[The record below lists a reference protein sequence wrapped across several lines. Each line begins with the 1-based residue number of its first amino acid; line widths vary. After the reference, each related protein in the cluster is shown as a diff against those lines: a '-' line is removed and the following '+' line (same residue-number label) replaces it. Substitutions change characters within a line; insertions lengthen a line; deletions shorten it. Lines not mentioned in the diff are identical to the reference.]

1 LNLKSRTD
9 ITPTLRIIPR
19 DQHIISRKNISKA
32 ALRVLYRLN
41 EAGYTAY
48 LVGGA
53 VRDLL
58 LGLQPKDFDV
68 ATSATP
74 DEVKKLFRNC
84 RLIGRRFRLAHVVFG
99 PEIIEVAT
107 FRGLGEEGGEGDRH
121 IVDGRIVRDNIW
133 GTIEEDAVR
142 RDFRVNAMYYDISD
156 FSVRDLVLG
165 LQPKDFDVATSAT
178 PDEVKKLFRNCR
190 LIGRRFRLAHVVFGP
205 EIIEVATFRGTGE
218 EGGEGDRH
226 IVDGRIVR
234 DNIWGTIE
242 EDAVRRDFRV
252 NAMYYDISDFSVRD
266 YVGGM
271 QDLDDRVLR
280 LIGDPD
286 VRYHEDPV
294 RMLRAARLAAKL
306 GMRIDAA
313 AMAPFETLGPL
324 LADAAPARLFDES
337 LKMFLSGNG
346 LKSFRMLEQ
355 CGLLKFLFPAT
366 ARALK
371 RGDEALRALVEH
383 GLANTDARIAE
394 GKSVT
399 PAFLFAVL
407 LWGEVRDVAHQLIG
421 RGVEGNEAW
430 SRAAGQVVGEQCQRV
445 AIPRRF
451 TFTMEEIW
459 SLQPRF
465 EQVQRKRVF
474 RLMTHPRFRAA
485 FDFLLLRADESPAMR
500 ELGQWWA
507 HAQQLPQDVLA
518 AALPAGGGSEHH
530 AVAPVAAKPPRPRRR
545 RRKPGNKSGSV

>member
-1 LNLKSRTD
+1 MNLESGID
-9 ITPTLRIIPR
+9 PTSALRIIPR

-41 EAGYTAY
+41 EAGFAAY

-68 ATSATP
+68 ATDATP

-133 GTIEEDAVR
+133 GTIEEDAIR
-142 RDFRVNAMYYDISD
+142 RDFRVNA
-156 FSVRDLVLG
+156 L
-165 LQPKDFDVATSAT
+165 
-178 PDEVKKLFRNCR
+178 
-190 LIGRRFRLAHVVFGP
+190 
-205 EIIEVATFRGTGE
+205 
-218 EGGEGDRH
+218 
-226 IVDGRIVR
+226 
-234 DNIWGTIE
+234 
-242 EDAVRRDFRV
+242 
-252 NAMYYDISDFSVRD
+252 YYDISDFSVRD

-271 QDLDDRVLR
+271 QDLEDRVLR
-280 LIGDPD
+280 LIGDP
-286 VRYHEDPV
+286 VTRYREDPV

-306 GMRIDAA
+306 DMRIDAA
-313 AMAPFETLGPL
+313 AMAPFESLGPL
-324 LADAAPARLFDES
+324 LAEAAPARLFDES

-355 CGLLKFLFPAT
+355 CGLLKFLFPVT
-366 ARALK
+366 ARALR
-371 RGDEALRALVEH
+371 RGDEALRSLVEQ
-383 GLANTDARIAE
+383 GLANTDARVME

-407 LWGEVRDVAHQLIG
+407 LWGEVRDVAHHWIA
-421 RGVEGNEAW
+421 RGQDSNEAW
-430 SRAAGQVVGEQCQRV
+430 ARAAAQVVGEQCQRV

-485 FDFLLLRADESPAMR
+485 FDFLLLRAAESPAMH

-507 HAQQLPQDVLA
+507 HAQQLPQEVLA
-518 AALPAGGGSEHH
+518 AALPAGGGSASDHIP
-530 AVAPVAAKPPRPRRR
+530 VPVAGKPPRPRRR
-545 RRKPGNKSGSV
+545 RRRPGDKSGSV

>member
-1 LNLKSRTD
+1 MLDIVNHGKPGASALRKDSNRLNPSPGTD
-9 ITPTLRIIPR
+9 SAPALRIIPR
-19 DQHIISRKNISKA
+19 DQHIISRANISKA
-32 ALRVLYRLN
+32 ALRVLYRLHD
-41 EAGYTAY
+41 AGYAAY

-58 LGLQPKDFDV
+58 LGLRPKDFDV
-68 ATSATP
+68 AT
-74 DEVKKLFRNC
+74 D
-84 RLIGRRFRLAHVVFG
+84 
-99 PEIIEVAT
+99 
-107 FRGLGEEGGEGDRH
+107 
-121 IVDGRIVRDNIW
+121 
-133 GTIEEDAVR
+133 
-142 RDFRVNAMYYDISD
+142 
-156 FSVRDLVLG
+156 
-165 LQPKDFDVATSAT
+165 AT

-218 EGGEGDRH
+218 EGEGDRH

-242 EDAVRRDFRV
+242 EDALRRDFRV
-252 NAMYYDISDFSVRD
+252 NALYYDISDFSVRD

-271 QDLDDRVLR
+271 QDLHDRVLR
-280 LIGDPD
+280 LIGDPE

-306 GMRIDAA
+306 DMRIDAA
-313 AMAPFETLGPL
+313 AAAPFESLGPL

-337 LKMFLSGNG
+337 LKMFLAGNG

-371 RGDEALRALVEH
+371 RGDAALRSLVEQ
-383 GLANTDARIAE
+383 GLANTDARIRE

-407 LWGEVRDVAHQLIG
+407 LWGEVRDEAHLAIE
-421 RGVEGNEAW
+421 RGLDGAEAW
-430 SRAAGQVVGEQCQRV
+430 SRAATKVVGEQCQRV

-474 RLMTHPRFRAA
+474 RLMAHPRFRAA
-485 FDFLLLRADESPAMR
+485 FDFLLLRADESPAIR

-507 HAQQLPQDVLA
+507 HAQRLPQDVLA
-518 AALPAGGGSEHH
+518 AALPVLSGAAAAEAAPAP
-530 AVAPVAAKPPRPRRR
+530 AVRKPPRPRRR
-545 RRKPGNKSGSV
+545 RRKRNDTPGTE

>member
-1 LNLKSRTD
+1 MLGMHRPAPFEADPAGARIARPRGTVRGVARRDILQPKGSFARKDSDRLNLESRTD
-9 ITPTLRIIPR
+9 ATPTLRVIPR

-58 LGLQPKDFDV
+58 LGLRPKDFDV
-68 ATSATP
+68 AT
-74 DEVKKLFRNC
+74 D
-84 RLIGRRFRLAHVVFG
+84 
-99 PEIIEVAT
+99 
-107 FRGLGEEGGEGDRH
+107 
-121 IVDGRIVRDNIW
+121 
-133 GTIEEDAVR
+133 
-142 RDFRVNAMYYDISD
+142 
-156 FSVRDLVLG
+156 
-165 LQPKDFDVATSAT
+165 AT

-226 IVDGRIVR
+226 IIDGRIVR

-271 QDLDDRVLR
+271 RDLEDRVLR

-286 VRYHEDPV
+286 TRYHEDPV

-306 GMRIDAA
+306 DMHIDTA
-313 AMAPFETLGPL
+313 AMAPFEALGPL

-337 LKMFLSGNG
+337 LKMFLTGNG

-371 RGDEALRALVEH
+371 RGDEALRALIER
-383 GLANTDARIAE
+383 GLANTDMRIAE
-394 GKSVT
+394 DKSVT

-430 SRAAGQVVGEQCQRV
+430 ARAAGQVVGEQCQRV

-465 EQVQRKRVF
+465 EQIQRKRVF
-474 RLMTHPRFRAA
+474 RLMAHPRFRAA

-500 ELGQWWA
+500 ELGEWWA

-518 AALPAGGGSEHH
+518 AALPAGGGSTGDYV
-530 AVAPVAAKPPRPRRR
+530 AAPVAAKPPRPRRR
-545 RRKPGNKSGSV
+545 RRRPGDKSGSA

>member
-1 LNLKSRTD
+1 MLGIVSHGNHGATLPRKDSNRLNLESRNELA
-9 ITPTLRIIPR
+9 PSLRIIPR

-41 EAGYTAY
+41 EAGFTAF

-58 LGLQPKDFDV
+58 LGVQPKDFDV
-68 ATSATP
+68 ATDATP
-74 DEVKKLFRNC
+74 E
-84 RLIGRRFRLAHVVFG
+84 
-99 PEIIEVAT
+99 
-107 FRGLGEEGGEGDRH
+107 
-121 IVDGRIVRDNIW
+121 
-133 GTIEEDAVR
+133 
-142 RDFRVNAMYYDISD
+142 
-156 FSVRDLVLG
+156 
-165 LQPKDFDVATSAT
+165 
-178 PDEVKKLFRNCR
+178 EVKKLFRNCR

-218 EGGEGDRH
+218 EGGAGDRH
-226 IVDGRIVR
+226 IVDGLILR

-242 EDAVRRDFRV
+242 EDAIRRDFRV

-271 QDLDDRVLR
+271 HDLEDRVLR
-280 LIGDPD
+280 LIGDPE

-306 GMRIDAA
+306 GMHIDAP
-313 AMAPFETLGPL
+313 AMAPFESLGPL

-346 LKSFRMLEQ
+346 LKSFRTLEH

-371 RGDEALRALVEH
+371 RGDAALRSLVER
-383 GLANTDARIAE
+383 GLANTDARIHE
-394 GKSVT
+394 DKSVT

-407 LWGEVRDVAHQLIG
+407 LWGEVRDVAEQAIE
-421 RGVEGNEAW
+421 RGQDSNEAW
-430 SRAAGQVVGEQCQRV
+430 ARAATKVVSEQCQRV

-474 RLMTHPRFRAA
+474 RLMAHPRFRAA
-485 FDFLLLRADESPAMR
+485 FDFLLLRADESVAIR
-500 ELGQWWA
+500 ELGQWWT
-507 HAQQLPQDVLA
+507 HAQQLPPEVLA
-518 AALPAGGGSEHH
+518 AALPAGGGAAEP
-530 AVAPVAAKPPRPRRR
+530 APAPSALKPPKPRRR
-545 RRKPGNKSGSV
+545 RRKRTDKTGAE

>member
-1 LNLKSRTD
+1 MNFQTGTD
-9 ITPTLRIIPR
+9 ATPALRIIPR
-19 DQHIISRKNISKA
+19 DQHVISRKNISKA

-41 EAGYTAY
+41 EAGYDAY

-58 LGLQPKDFDV
+58 LG
-68 ATSATP
+68 
-74 DEVKKLFRNC
+74 
-84 RLIGRRFRLAHVVFG
+84 GH
-99 PEIIEVAT
+99 
-107 FRGLGEEGGEGDRH
+107 
-121 IVDGRIVRDNIW
+121 
-133 GTIEEDAVR
+133 
-142 RDFRVNAMYYDISD
+142 
-156 FSVRDLVLG
+156 
-165 LQPKDFDVATSAT
+165 PKDFDVATSAT

-218 EGGEGDRH
+218 DDEGGDRH

-271 QDLDDRVLR
+271 QDVQDKVLR
-280 LIGDPD
+280 LIGDP
-286 VRYHEDPV
+286 VTRYREDPV

-306 GMRIDAA
+306 EFRIDGPAA
-313 AMAPFETLGPL
+313 APFESLGPL

-337 LKMFLSGNG
+337 LKMFLGGHG

-355 CGLLKFLFPAT
+355 CGLLKFLFPST
-366 ARALK
+366 ARALQ
-371 RGDEALRALVEH
+371 RGDEALRSLVEQ

-407 LWGEVRDVAHQLIG
+407 LWGEVRDHALQGMAQGMEI
-421 RGVEGNEAW
+421 NEAW
-430 SRAAGQVVGEQCQRV
+430 SLAAAHVVGEQCQRV

-465 EQVQRKRVF
+465 EQIQRKRVF
-474 RLMTHPRFRAA
+474 RLLGQPRFRAA
-485 FDFLLLRADESPAMR
+485 FDFLLLRAGESPEIR

-518 AALPAGGGSEHH
+518 AALPAGGGS
-530 AVAPVAAKPPRPRRR
+530 AGSDGPVTAAAGRPPRRRR
-545 RRKPGNKSGSV
+545 RRKPGGKSGSA

>member
-1 LNLKSRTD
+1 LPFRRGIGDARHREHGKHGAPSSRKDSNRLNP
-9 ITPTLRIIPR
+9 TPGIDPAPALRIIPR
-19 DQHIISRKNISKA
+19 DQHVISRANISKA
-32 ALRVLYRLN
+32 ALRVLYRLHD
-41 EAGYTAY
+41 AGYAAY

-58 LGLQPKDFDV
+58 LGLRPKDFDV
-68 ATSATP
+68 AT
-74 DEVKKLFRNC
+74 D
-84 RLIGRRFRLAHVVFG
+84 
-99 PEIIEVAT
+99 
-107 FRGLGEEGGEGDRH
+107 
-121 IVDGRIVRDNIW
+121 
-133 GTIEEDAVR
+133 
-142 RDFRVNAMYYDISD
+142 
-156 FSVRDLVLG
+156 
-165 LQPKDFDVATSAT
+165 AT

-218 EGGEGDRH
+218 EGEGDRH

-242 EDAVRRDFRV
+242 EDALRRDFRV
-252 NAMYYDISDFSVRD
+252 NALYYDIGDFSVRD

-271 QDLDDRVLR
+271 QDLHDRVLR
-280 LIGDPD
+280 LIGDPE

-294 RMLRAARLAAKL
+294 RMLRAARLAGKL
-306 GMRIDAA
+306 DMRIDAA
-313 AMAPFETLGPL
+313 AAAPFESLGPL

-337 LKMFLSGNG
+337 LKMFLAGNG

-371 RGDEALRALVEH
+371 RGDAALRSLVEQ
-383 GLANTDARIAE
+383 GLANTDARISE

-407 LWGEVRDVAHQLIG
+407 LWGEVRDEARLGIE
-421 RGVEGNEAW
+421 RGLDGPEAW
-430 SRAAGQVVGEQCQRV
+430 SRAAAKVVGEQCQRV

-474 RLMTHPRFRAA
+474 RLMAHPRFRAA

-507 HAQQLPQDVLA
+507 HAQRLPQDVLA
-518 AALPAGGGSEHH
+518 AALPVLGGAAAESAPAP
-530 AVAPVAAKPPRPRRR
+530 AVRKPPRPRRR
-545 RRKPGNKSGSV
+545 RRKRSDSPAPE

>member
-1 LNLKSRTD
+1 MLGTHQFQVSVVCVRVLVPRLSPWGGPRQITEPWAASPRKDSDRLNLESGTD
-9 ITPTLRIIPR
+9 ITPVLRIIPR
-19 DQHIISRKNISKA
+19 DQHIISRRNISKA

-41 EAGYTAY
+41 EAGYAAY

-133 GTIEEDAVR
+133 GSIEEDAIR
-142 RDFRVNAMYYDISD
+142 RDFRVNA
-156 FSVRDLVLG
+156 L
-165 LQPKDFDVATSAT
+165 
-178 PDEVKKLFRNCR
+178 
-190 LIGRRFRLAHVVFGP
+190 
-205 EIIEVATFRGTGE
+205 
-218 EGGEGDRH
+218 
-226 IVDGRIVR
+226 
-234 DNIWGTIE
+234 
-242 EDAVRRDFRV
+242 
-252 NAMYYDISDFSVRD
+252 YYDISDFSVRD

-271 QDLDDRVLR
+271 QDLEDRMLR
-280 LIGDPD
+280 LIGDPV
-286 VRYHEDPV
+286 VRYREDPV

-306 GMRIDAA
+306 DMRIDAA
-313 AMAPFETLGPL
+313 AMAPFESIGPL

-337 LKMFLSGNG
+337 LKMFLGGHG

-371 RGDEALRALVEH
+371 RGDDALRSLVEQ
-383 GLANTDARIAE
+383 GLANTDARIAD

-407 LWGEVRDVAHQLIG
+407 LWGEVRDVANHWIE
-421 RGVEGNEAW
+421 RGQESNEAW
-430 SRAAGQVVGEQCQRV
+430 ARAAAQVVAEQCQRV

-465 EQVQRKRVF
+465 EQIQRKRVF

-518 AALPAGGGSEHH
+518 AALPLGGGSSANDHIPSP
-530 AVAPVAAKPPRPRRR
+530 AVGRPPRPRRR
-545 RRKPGNKSGSV
+545 RRKPGDKSGSV